1 MKPILFGPS
10 YSVYV
15 RIAKIVLAEKGVD
28 HDQVAFDV
36 FDHNDWPADWPQ
48 RQPFGQVPAF
58 EHDGFRLY
66 ETRAVT
72 HYVDEAFAGPSLQ
85 PDNPQGRARMEQAIS
100 VLDGHGYRPM
110 VWDIYVQRVSRGKTG
125 ESDEAVI
132 AAALPKAERCLA
144 ALAEILGDGDYFGG
158 AGFSL
163 ADAHAAPVFDYF
175 VKAPEGQA
183 FLKAQAPLAGW
194 WARVGGRESVRAAC
208 ERGGTA

>member
-163 ADAHAAPVFDYF
+163 ADAHAAPIFDYF
-175 VKAPEGQA
+175 VKAPEGQDL
-183 FLKAQAPLAGW
+183 LKAQAALAGW
-194 WARVGGRESVRAAC
+194 WARVGGREPVRAAC
-208 ERGGTA
+208 ERLGAA

>member
-144 ALAEILGDGDYFGG
+144 ALADILGDGDYFGG

-163 ADAHAAPVFDYF
+163 ADAHAAPILDYF
-175 VKAPEGQA
+175 VKAPEGQDL
-183 FLKAQAPLAGW
+183 LKAQAPLAGW

-208 ERGGTA
+208 ERAGAE

>member
-28 HDQVAFDV
+28 HDQVEFNV

-48 RQPFGQVPAF
+48 RQPFGLVPAF

-163 ADAHAAPVFDYF
+163 ADAHAAPIFDYF
-175 VKAPEGQA
+175 VKASEGQDL
-183 FLKAQAPLAGW
+183 LKAQAPLAGW

>member
-15 RIAKIVLAEKGVD
+15 RIAKIALAEKGVD

-85 PDNPQGRARMEQAIS
+85 PGEPQGRARMEQAIS
-100 VLDGHGYRPM
+100 VLDGQGYRPM

-163 ADAHAAPVFDYF
+163 ADAHAAPIFDYF

-183 FLKAQAPLAGW
+183 LLKAQAALAGW

-208 ERGGTA
+208 ERVGAA